1 MQCKH
6 SHTESE
12 IEQATVSHIGCGILK
27 QALNQIEFPSV
38 STCGVCD
45 VSWGK
50 LSGGRLLL
58 RNDQNNETEERTFR

>member
-1 MQCKH
+1 M
-6 SHTESE
+6 
-12 IEQATVSHIGCGILK
+12 SHIGCGILK